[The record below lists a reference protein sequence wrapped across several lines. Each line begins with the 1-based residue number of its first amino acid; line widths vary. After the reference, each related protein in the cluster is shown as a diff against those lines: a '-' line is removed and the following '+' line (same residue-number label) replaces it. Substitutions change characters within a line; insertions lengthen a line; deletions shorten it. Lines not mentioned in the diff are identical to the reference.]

1 MLLLLRLAR
10 CCGSRMVGVDA
21 VERRPPSLEGPS
33 SSLVTDVEDE
43 VEELEEVYEAEL
55 LESPPRL
62 VEEVSG
68 DGEGLEMYFS
78 IRKCI
83 SLLIW

>member
-1 MLLLLRLAR
+1 
-10 CCGSRMVGVDA
+10 MVGVDA

-68 DGEGLEMYFS
+68 DGEGLEINSLFDIELS
-78 IRKCI
+78 RSACI
-83 SLLIW
+83 VL